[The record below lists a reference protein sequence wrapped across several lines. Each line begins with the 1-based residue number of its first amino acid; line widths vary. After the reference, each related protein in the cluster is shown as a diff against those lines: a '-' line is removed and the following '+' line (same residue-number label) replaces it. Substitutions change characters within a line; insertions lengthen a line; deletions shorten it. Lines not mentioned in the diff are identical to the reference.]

1 MHTRF
6 AGAPAVATWLSLVA
20 VLAGCAPS
28 SNAEKAHSEEAMMS
42 AEIESSSKNFR
53 HTQLL
58 DPARQLYRYGSGTCR
73 ELGKLP
79 APWRKLVH
87 QRYEKPGP
95 WGRFPPGYS
104 SVTTYPSSTTE
115 LRLEAEY
122 GQLGVPPANT
132 LPGTIRRAGLLQDV
146 AVLSLGPSL
155 EDSPHWIH
163 SIILEVL
170 SGVQPDW
177 QTQQA
182 IPYTTLWG
190 EERAYVPM
198 QAPFPVSDGFW
209 VYADGPD
216 YLSDKSPQVIINPAQ
231 HAGVHCYQNY
241 NMPNPTC
248 MGVILLGEDEV
259 ATIDVNYEALG
270 MLQQVVASMID
281 AARAIRVDCPV
292 EGRAP

>member
-1 MHTRF
+1 
-6 AGAPAVATWLSLVA
+6 
-20 VLAGCAPS
+20 
-28 SNAEKAHSEEAMMS
+28 MS
-42 AEIESSSKNFR
+42 ARFSDTFALAVSLMLLAACAASDAPGQVGANAMGR
-53 HTQLL
+53 ASNPDSTQLL

-104 SVTTYPSSTTE
+104 SVTKYPSSTTE
-115 LRLEAEY
+115 VRLEAEY
-122 GQLGVPPANT
+122 AQLGVPPANT
-132 LPGTIRRAGLLQDV
+132 LPGTIRRGGLLQDV

-155 EDSPHWIH
+155 EDSSHWRH
-163 SIILEVL
+163 EIILEVL

-182 IPYTTLWG
+182 IPFKTHWG

-198 QAPFPVSDGFW
+198 KAPFPVSDGFW
-209 VYADGPD
+209 VYAAGPNED
-216 YLSDKSPQVIINPAQ
+216 ELSPLVIISPSQ
-231 HAGVHCYQNY
+231 RAGVHCYQNY
-241 NMPNPTC
+241 NMPNPSC
-248 MGVILLGEDEV
+248 MGLILLGDDEV

-292 EGRAP
+292 EGPAA

>member
-1 MHTRF
+1 MSARFPHTF
-6 AGAPAVATWLSLVA
+6 APAASLVL
-20 VLAGCAPS
+20 LAACTASDAPRKAG
-28 SNAEKAHSEEAMMS
+28 SNAMERASNPDS
-42 AEIESSSKNFR
+42 
-53 HTQLL
+53 TQLL

-104 SVTTYPSSTTE
+104 SVTKYPSSTTE
-115 LRLEAEY
+115 VRLEAEY
-122 GQLGVPPANT
+122 AQLGVPPANT
-132 LPGTIRRAGLLQDV
+132 LPGTIRRGGLLQDV

-155 EDSPHWIH
+155 EDSSHWRH
-163 SIILEVL
+163 EIILEVL
-170 SGVQPDW
+170 SGVEPGW
-177 QTQQA
+177 QAQQA
-182 IPYTTLWG
+182 IPFKTHWG

-198 QAPFPVSDGFW
+198 KAPFPVSDGFW
-209 VYADGPD
+209 VYAAGPNED
-216 YLSDKSPQVIINPAQ
+216 ELSPLVIISPSQ
-231 HAGVHCYQNY
+231 RAGVHCYQNY

-248 MGVILLGEDEV
+248 MGVILLSDDEV

-270 MLQQVVASMID
+270 MLQEVVASMID

-292 EGRAP
+292 DAPVA

>member
-1 MHTRF
+1 M
-6 AGAPAVATWLSLVA
+6 A
-20 VLAGCAPS
+20 
-28 SNAEKAHSEEAMMS
+28 AETKT
-42 AEIESSSKNFR
+42 SSKDFYYEE
-53 HTQLL
+53 LL
-58 DPARQLYRYGSGTCR
+58 DPARQLYRYGSGACR

-104 SVTTYPSSTTE
+104 SVTKYPSSTTE
-115 LRLEAEY
+115 VRLEAEY
-122 GQLGVPPANT
+122 AQLGVPPANT
-132 LPGTIRRAGLLQDV
+132 LPGTIRRGGLLQDV

-155 EDSPHWIH
+155 EDSSHWRH
-163 SIILEVL
+163 EIILEVL

-182 IPYTTLWG
+182 IPFKTHWG

-198 QAPFPVSDGFW
+198 KAPFPVSDGFW
-209 VYADGPD
+209 VYAAGPNED
-216 YLSDKSPQVIINPAQ
+216 ELSPLVIISPSQ
-231 HAGVHCYQNY
+231 RAGVHCYQNY

-248 MGVILLGEDEV
+248 MGVILLSDDEV

-270 MLQQVVASMID
+270 MLQEVVASMID
-281 AARAIRVDCPV
+281 AARAIRVDCTA
-292 EGRAP
+292 EGRAS

>member
-1 MHTRF
+1 MSARFPHTF
-6 AGAPAVATWLSLVA
+6 ALAASLVL
-20 VLAGCAPS
+20 LAACTASDAPRKAG
-28 SNAEKAHSEEAMMS
+28 SNAMERASNPDS
-42 AEIESSSKNFR
+42 
-53 HTQLL
+53 TQLL
-58 DPARQLYRYGSGTCR
+58 DPARQLYRYRSGTCR

-104 SVTTYPSSTTE
+104 SVTKYPSSTTE
-115 LRLEAEY
+115 VRLEAEY
-122 GQLGVPPANT
+122 AQLGVPPANT
-132 LPGTIRRAGLLQDV
+132 LPGTIRRGGLLQDV

-155 EDSPHWIH
+155 EDSSHWRH
-163 SIILEVL
+163 EIILEVL

-182 IPYTTLWG
+182 IPFKTHWG

-198 QAPFPVSDGFW
+198 KAPFPVSDGFW
-209 VYADGPD
+209 VYAAGPNED
-216 YLSDKSPQVIINPAQ
+216 ELSPLVIISPSQ
-231 HAGVHCYQNY
+231 RAGVHCYQNY
-241 NMPNPTC
+241 NMPNPSC
-248 MGVILLGEDEV
+248 MGLILLGDDEV

-292 EGRAP
+292 DGPAA

>member
-1 MHTRF
+1 MPARF
-6 AGAPAVATWLSLVA
+6 PDAFALAMSLMLLAACAASDAPGQVGANAMGRA
-20 VLAGCAPS
+20 
-28 SNAEKAHSEEAMMS
+28 SNPDS
-42 AEIESSSKNFR
+42 
-53 HTQLL
+53 TQLL

-104 SVTTYPSSTTE
+104 SVTKYPSSTTE
-115 LRLEAEY
+115 VRLEAEY
-122 GQLGVPPANT
+122 AQLGVPPANT
-132 LPGTIRRAGLLQDV
+132 LPGTIRRGGLLQDV

-155 EDSPHWIH
+155 EDSSHWRH
-163 SIILEVL
+163 EIILEVL

-182 IPYTTLWG
+182 IPFKTHWG

-198 QAPFPVSDGFW
+198 KAPFPVSDGFW
-209 VYADGPD
+209 VYAAGPNED
-216 YLSDKSPQVIINPAQ
+216 ELSPLVIISPSQ
-231 HAGVHCYQNY
+231 RAGVHCYQNY

-248 MGVILLGEDEV
+248 MGVILLSDDEV

-270 MLQQVVASMID
+270 MLQEVVASMID

-292 EGRAP
+292 DAPVA